1 MQLELF
7 ADLYIVSL
15 KVTVQGAGW
24 MGFKTYNLLDV
35 PVFSHLQLFDELLS
49 ISSHLKHYRRMYS
62 ENSRMVVVRQELTAL
77 IQLFPQVR
85 TAAINPFLSYPGTV
99 TNIIH
104 NI

>member
-1 MQLELF
+1 MQLELIV
-7 ADLYIVSL
+7 DLYIVSL

-24 MGFKTYNLLDV
+24 IVFDTYNLLDG
-35 PVFSHLQLFDELLS
+35 PFFSQLQLFDELLS
-49 ISSHLKHYRRMYS
+49 VSSHLKHYRRMYS

-85 TAAINPFLSYPGTV
+85 TAAINPFLSYPGTA

-104 NI
+104 NK